1 MISSV
6 CVLLAASWISHALSL
21 HVTISQSFGANN
33 ISCYTSNGTFPCRSL
48 NYALEILNDASFS
61 DETMFIFVIQDRI
74 HDLRNQIQ
82 ISQPR
87 KERQVLVTALVSRS
101 VIRCGDETLEI
112 CGFIFGSQTGGTFF
126 TYNIH
131 VSNIEFQHFSANAAA
146 VVAIWNSVDVSF
158 TNCAFIQNK
167 RAGVNA
173 FDSGVTVEGCLFL
186 NNTSNVQHTRLSR
199 ELSIS
204 VGGGAGFVFL
214 MSSNFTVIVRDTNF
228 TGNSAATNN
237 SENFIPPFS
246 SSSVIPKLNFLGG
259 GLLVA
264 FLKKANSNRAFVENN
279 VFFNNSATFGGG
291 LFHFSAQGS
300 GGNLLEV
307 QRTHF
312 KHNRASQGG
321 GALSISKLDSSSC
334 NIFVKG
340 CIISENWSRR
350 GGGLNIYLMRMQ
362 YVFPITKSFMQFAN
376 VTLDGNSGRAGAAV
390 RLDTSPPVGY
400 PISVIPEFIDCTIQ
414 NHEATYLSY
423 TAPFA
428 SQRIHVKFSGTNV
441 FTMNQ
446 GAGAIEFQEGVIHLN
461 GTLEL
466 SKNTGSYGGAVL
478 FRSSQLILYPGSELN
493 FVQNAASGIGGAIM
507 VQTRAMYEYIHQ
519 YNPDCFVKYSEVDT
533 PPSEWKVRDA
543 PSPPPSHR
551 KSCCLR
557 AHDFYFVCCSKCFR
571 QQRIKRKRRRLHS
584 G

>member
-1 MISSV
+1 MISV

-33 ISCYTSNGTFPCRSL
+33 MSCYTSNGTLPCRSL

-61 DETMFIFVIQDRI
+61 DETTFIFVIQDRI
-74 HDLRNQIQ
+74 HVLRNQIQ

-87 KERQVLVTALVSRS
+87 KKRQVFITALVSRS

-126 TYNIH
+126 THNIR
-131 VSNIEFQHFSANAAA
+131 VSNIDFQHFSANAAA

-158 TNCAFIQNK
+158 TNCAFTQNK

-173 FDSGVTVEGCLFL
+173 FDSGVTIAGCLFL

-199 ELSIS
+199 ELTIS

-214 MSSNFTVIVRDTNF
+214 MSSNFTVVVRDTNF
-228 TGNSAATNN
+228 TENSAATNN
-237 SENFIPPFS
+237 SENFIPPFT

-264 FLKKANSNRAFVENN
+264 FLEKANSNRAFVKNS

-291 LFHFSAQGS
+291 LFHFSAHSS
-300 GGNLLEV
+300 GGNFLEV
-307 QRTHF
+307 QSTLF

-321 GALSISKLDSSSC
+321 GALSTSIWDSSSC
-334 NIFVKG
+334 RILVKD
-340 CIISENWSRR
+340 CIIGDNWSRR
-350 GGGLNIYLMRMQ
+350 GGGLNIYPMRMQ
-362 YVFPITKSFMQFAN
+362 YTYPIAQSFMQFVN
-376 VTLDGNSGRAGAAV
+376 VTLDRNSGRASAAV
-390 RLDTSPPVGY
+390 RLDTALPVGY
-400 PISVIPEFIDCTIQ
+400 PISVLPEFIDCTIQ

-441 FTMNQ
+441 FTMNH

-466 SKNTGSYGGAVL
+466 SKNTGTHGGAVL

-493 FVQNAASGIGGAIM
+493 FVQNAASGTGGAIM
-507 VQTRAMYEYIHQ
+507 VQTRAMYEYIHR
-519 YNPDCFVKYSEVDT
+519 YNPDCFVKYSEDDT
-533 PPSEWKVRDA
+533 PPSEWKVRDDA
-543 PSPPPSHR
+543 
-551 KSCCLR
+551 LYAVFNER
-557 AHDFYFVCCSKCFR
+557 AYKFKDKGMGR
-571 QQRIKRKRRRLHS
+571 
-584 G
+584 